1 MSVLIIAVFIVLIL
15 LLIGSAWFTI
25 YLLRKLLGVSE
36 NISNLLEALE
46 AFNKHLERVNGLEI
60 FYGDET
66 LAGLLEHSQE
76 TLEEI
81 NDFIFLYK
89 EGGAD
94 AESYK
99 KERKKEEER

>member
-1 MSVLIIAVFIVLIL
+1 MSVLIIVVFIVLIL
-15 LLIGSAWFTI
+15 LSIGSVWFTI
-25 YLLRKLLGVSE
+25 YLLRKLLGISE
-36 NISNLLEALE
+36 NISNLFEALE
-46 AFNKHLERVNGLEI
+46 AFTKHIERVNGLET

-81 NDFIFLYK
+81 NDFIILYK
-89 EGGAD
+89 EGGVD

-99 KERKKEEER
+99 KERKKEEKH